1 MEGLKELILKE
12 EKRLRGIKEIVDSRL
27 VNVPSGT
34 LRVTKSKNCIQYIQ
48 CVEDCTE
55 QGYKLS
61 YIKKQDMSIAYRL
74 AQKSYDQ
81 KIKRL
86 VDKRIK
92 QLQKL
97 AKEYEDNEIEE
108 IYDKLHNIRKTMIHP
123 VEMPWEQRLAEWKC
137 VPYVGKEFKP
147 DMIEI

>member
-27 VNVPSGT
+27 VDVPSGT

-48 CVEDCTE
+48 CFEDCTE

-86 VDKRIK
+86 VDRRIK
-92 QLQKL
+92 HLQKL
-97 AKEYEDNEIEE
+97 AK
-108 IYDKLHNIRKTMIHP
+108 IHMVLGAMALP
-123 VEMPWEQRLAEWKC
+123 VYHQLVRFPEPPKNL
-137 VPYVGKEFKP
+137 
-147 DMIEI
+147 